1 MWDYKWPVATR
12 GVAFQICTMA
22 IKTHHFNRLLAHVQR
37 NYTWFVPKVSVLI
50 FYLIIYW
57 TYLKLQVISFE
68 V

>member
-1 MWDYKWPVATR
+1 MRFLQSGAQERNLQCQTVSKNMWCVS
-12 GVAFQICTMA
+12 
-22 IKTHHFNRLLAHVQR
+22 
-37 NYTWFVPKVSVLI
+37 KVSVLI

>member
-1 MWDYKWPVATR
+1 M
-12 GVAFQICTMA
+12 
-22 IKTHHFNRLLAHVQR
+22 
-37 NYTWFVPKVSVLI
+37 WFVPKVSVLI

>member
-1 MWDYKWPVATR
+1 MDFV
-12 GVAFQICTMA
+12 C
-22 IKTHHFNRLLAHVQR
+22 KTLTGTA
-37 NYTWFVPKVSVLI
+37 YMWFVPKVSVLI